1 MVKKPGPWSEWYAS
15 GDRKFSGDYKANLR
29 DGRWI
34 EWDEKGKEII
44 NGVYKKDT
52 PWRGQFENF
61 FYSNGKVA
69 QEYFE
74 YHNDGSKKD
83 CWYFYK

>member
-1 MVKKPGPWSEWYAS
+1 
-15 GDRKFSGDYKANLR
+15 LR

-44 NGVYKKDT
+44 NGVYKKGT

-61 FYSNGKVA
+61 FYSNGTVA

-74 YHNDGSKKD
+74 YHNDGSKKIVGT
-83 CWYFYK
+83 FINNKKSGLNGMKMVKKNILGIF